1 MQDGGT
7 WDCLQSLLEN
17 VLELIIFVQD
27 EDTAVVIDVM
37 AGQMYNAEWILFCW
51 DISKSAVVARV
62 RI

>member
-1 MQDGGT
+1 M
-7 WDCLQSLLEN
+7 
-17 VLELIIFVQD
+17 LELIIFVQD